1 MHYPPCV
8 AISALKHGLLCI
20 CQEAAIIGDVSYHD
34 YKGLAIDTDLRDLVA
49 RDLGPVNKVLI
60 LRNHG
65 VITCGETLEEALYYM
80 QNLVKACETQIKLE
94 PIDPSQLNEMSQ
106 ASKDQVRSI
115 VTNFGSAVQGK
126 PEDPSAAS
134 QAGSRNGLSN
144 VKKWKIWDLEFESQ
158 IRMLDNAGFR
168 TGYIYR
174 QPLLRASNRPNAN
187 VSNIEIPP
195 ASQNHLPDGLLCENW
210 LTPLKSLI
218 NTQQKKEK
226 VNWINTPNS
235 YQRVEFSETGTE
247 DARKITKWV
256 NGDQRDGSQHIKI
269 DSSHQFIPLNENGKR
284 EFHMKQKKM
293 KEYRRAN
300 QISEGPQ
307 SRILD
312 ASFADSV
319 DSDQQRVVIGAA
331 SKGIIQKEYQHNAKI
346 YKKAY
351 EKNPFDNIDYNE
363 LNEYTNSIVGNMK
376 KADDSSFLNANDSYE
391 VEPDDEEPHL
401 VRDELDRK
409 GNKVQRSHS
418 ARMAAQG
425 KFLVF

>member
-34 YKGLAIDTDLRDLVA
+34 YKGLAVDNDLRDLVA

-94 PIDPSQLNEMSQ
+94 PIEPSLLNEMSQ

-126 PEDPSAAS
+126 QETTTAA
-134 QAGSRNGLSN
+134 AGGSRNGLSN
-144 VKKWKIWDLEFESQ
+144 VKKWKIWDLEFEAQ

-174 QPLLRASNRPNAN
+174 QPLLRASNRTNVN

-195 ASQNHLPDGLLCENW
+195 ASQNHLVDSLLYENW

-235 YQRVEFSETGTE
+235 YQRVELSETGTE
-247 DARKITKWV
+247 DPKKITKWV
-256 NGDQRDGSQHIKI
+256 NGDQRDGTQQHIKI

-319 DSDQQRVVIGAA
+319 DSSDQQRVVIGAA

-363 LNEYTNSIVGNMK
+363 LDEYTNSIVGNVK
-376 KADDSSFLNANDSYE
+376 KQDDSSFLANDSYE
-391 VEPDDEEPHL
+391 VAEGEEEPHL

-425 KFLVF
+425 K